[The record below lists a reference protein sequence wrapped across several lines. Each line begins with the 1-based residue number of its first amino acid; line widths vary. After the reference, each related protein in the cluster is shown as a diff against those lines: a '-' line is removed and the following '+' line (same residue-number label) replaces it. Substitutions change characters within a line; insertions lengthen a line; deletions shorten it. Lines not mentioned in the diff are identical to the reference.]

1 MSTANSEWIEKPNET
16 ELYPPSLTYF
26 LGLIFKYPSA
36 VPEQE
41 TSNDNPYYDKPID
54 GPLWIHIFSC
64 NSFYNFPSSCLKV
77 IYWIMLWLIEWF
89 LHSPIF
95 DDQVGNIFASR

>member
-36 VPEQE
+36 VFEQGNF
-41 TSNDNPYYDKPID
+41 NDNPYYDKPID
-54 GPLWIHIFSC
+54 GPL
-64 NSFYNFPSSCLKV
+64 
-77 IYWIMLWLIEWF
+77 
-89 LHSPIF
+89 
-95 DDQVGNIFASR
+95 